1 MDRLTERLKEK
12 KPEEEEEEKKDP
24 GKKEKIMGMH
34 AEGDEINLTRCESCG
49 NRFPANELQEKGG
62 RYYCPACASK
72 LDLEE

>member
-12 KPEEEEEEKKDP
+12 KPEEEESQDP
-24 GKKEKIMGMH
+24 GKKKKIMGMH

-49 NRFPANELQEKGG
+49 NRFPTNELQDKGG
-62 RYYCPACASK
+62 LYYCSACTSK